1 MKTIMLV
8 ITITVALMI
17 NACDVV
23 DAPYLK
29 NPIDPA
35 DTLLKDTSSVVVSL
49 SLIHISEPTRP
60 Y

>member
-29 NPIDPA
+29 NHIDPA
-35 DTLLKDTSSVVVSL
+35 DTLLKDTSSVVVS
-49 SLIHISEPTRP
+49 TG
-60 Y
+60 